1 MVTKMVDKMVHGNKM
16 AVMAPPLSN
25 SAKVCIKS
33 INVTRQI
40 HEGKHSNWS

>member
-1 MVTKMVDKMVHGNKM
+1 MVTKMVDKMVYGNKM
-16 AVMAPPLSN
+16 TVMARPLSN
-25 SAKVCIKS
+25 SAKVYIKS